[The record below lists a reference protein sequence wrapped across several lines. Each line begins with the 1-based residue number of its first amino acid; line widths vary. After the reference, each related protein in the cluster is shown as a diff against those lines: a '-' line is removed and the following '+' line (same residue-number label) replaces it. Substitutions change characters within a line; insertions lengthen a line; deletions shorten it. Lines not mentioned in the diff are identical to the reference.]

1 MKPVLLHSEA
11 EVELRDALN
20 YYEGLRSGLG
30 GEFLR
35 AFETAL
41 LRIRENTQLYAI
53 EADSGVRYCPIRRF
67 PYTLVTLEQENRL
80 WVVAVAHQKRRPH
93 YWSDRSPG

>member
-30 GEFLR
+30 GKFLR

-41 LRIRENTQLYAI
+41 LRIRENPQLY
-53 EADSGVRYCPIRRF
+53 
-67 PYTLVTLEQENRL
+67 
-80 WVVAVAHQKRRPH
+80 
-93 YWSDRSPG
+93 